1 MKLTNPESI
10 HESEKE
16 FIDTINAEL
25 DWDVIEQMLLDKH
38 NFQVQDDIEYKD
50 GNLIVYNNEI
60 AYKFDF
66 QIKVPL
72 SVIFNRGGECLSMLT
87 TREEDILEDN
97 EKDNE
102 DQKIRNSFTAQTSGG
117 GPDKRKVEEMA
128 VEIADLISE
137 INNKA

>member
-10 HESEKE
+10 QESEKE

-38 NFQVQDDIEYKD
+38 NFEVQDDIEYKD

-66 QIKVPL
+66 EIKVPL
-72 SVIFNRGGECLSMLT
+72 SVIFNRSGECLSMS
-87 TREEDILEDN
+87 TRRTSDRSENSQDMES
-97 EKDNE
+97 
-102 DQKIRNSFTAQTSGG
+102 RNSSTIQTPGT
-117 GPDKRKVEEMA
+117 GPDKKKVEAMA

-137 INNKA
+137 INKNV

>member
-10 HESEKE
+10 QQSEKE

-25 DWDVIEQMLLDKH
+25 DWDVIEQVLLDKH
-38 NFQVQDDIEYKD
+38 NFEVQDDIEYKD

-72 SVIFNRGGECLSMLT
+72 SVIFNRSGECLSMST
-87 TREEDILEDN
+87 TREEEVLEDN
-97 EKDNE
+97 EDVE
-102 DQKIRNSFTAQTSGG
+102 IRNSSTTQTPSG
-117 GPDKRKVEEMA
+117 GPDKKKVEEMA

>member
-10 HESEKE
+10 QESEKE

-25 DWDVIEQMLLDKH
+25 DWDVIEQMLVHKH
-38 NFQVQDDIEYKD
+38 NFEVQDDIEYQD

-72 SVIFNRGGECLSMLT
+72 SVIFNRSGECMNLSTKKDDTDFPENLEPGQS
-87 TREEDILEDN
+87 EESDSLEYN
-97 EKDNE
+97 
-102 DQKIRNSFTAQTSGG
+102 GH
-117 GPDKRKVEEMA
+117 PDKNKVEEMA

-137 INNKA
+137 INNDNQ

>member
-10 HESEKE
+10 QESEKE

-38 NFQVQDDIEYKD
+38 NFEVQDDIVYKD
-50 GNLIVYNNEI
+50 GNLIVYKNEI

-66 QIKVPL
+66 EIKVPL
-72 SVIFNRGGECLSMLT
+72 SVIFNRSGECLFMST
-87 TREEDILEDN
+87 TREKEALENREDVEI
-97 EKDNE
+97 
-102 DQKIRNSFTAQTSGG
+102 QNSPATQTFNGE
-117 GPDKRKVEEMA
+117 PDKKKVEEMA

-137 INNKA
+137 INNNA

>member
-10 HESEKE
+10 QESEKE

-25 DWDVIEQMLLDKH
+25 DWDVIEQVLLDKH
-38 NFQVQDDIEYKD
+38 NFEVQDDIEYKD

-72 SVIFNRGGECLSMLT
+72 SVIFNRSGECLSMST
-87 TREEDILEDN
+87 TREDGGREA
-97 EKDNE
+97 NE
-102 DQKIRNSFTAQTSGG
+102 DMQIQNTSTTRTPGR
-117 GPDKRKVEEMA
+117 GPDEKKAEEMA

-137 INNKA
+137 INNKS

>member
-10 HESEKE
+10 QEGEKE

-38 NFQVQDDIEYKD
+38 NFAVQDDIEYKD

-66 QIKVPL
+66 KVKVPL
-72 SVIFNRGGECLSMLT
+72 SVIFNRGGECLSMST
-87 TREEDILEDN
+87 TRDDEELENN
-97 EKDNE
+97 EKKE
-102 DQKIRNSFTAQTSGG
+102 VQNSSATQTISDEPGG
-117 GPDKRKVEEMA
+117 KKVEKMA
-128 VEIADLISE
+128 IEIADLISE

>member
-10 HESEKE
+10 QESEKE

-25 DWDVIEQMLLDKH
+25 DWDVIEQVLLDKH
-38 NFQVQDDIEYKD
+38 NFEVQDDIEYKD

-72 SVIFNRGGECLSMLT
+72 SVIFNRSGECLSMST
-87 TREEDILEDN
+87 TREDGGHEA
-97 EKDNE
+97 NE
-102 DQKIRNSFTAQTSGG
+102 DMQIQNTSTTRTPGR
-117 GPDKRKVEEMA
+117 GPDGKKAEEMA

-137 INNKA
+137 INNKS

>member
-1 MKLTNPESI
+1 LKLTNPESI
-10 HESEKE
+10 QESEKE

-25 DWDVIEQMLLDKH
+25 DWDVIEQMLVDKH
-38 NFQVQDDIEYKD
+38 NFEVQDDIEYKD

-72 SVIFNRGGECLSMLT
+72 SVIFNRGGECLSMST
-87 TREEDILEDN
+87 TREEGSLEDN
-97 EKDNE
+97 HDIE
-102 DQKIRNSFTAQTSGG
+102 IPSAPAAQMPGG
-117 GPDKRKVEEMA
+117 GPDKKKVEEMA

-137 INNKA
+137 INNKT